1 MTWILS
7 SHPTLT
13 AETKQPEPI
22 AIPAEYRALK
32 LTKCPPTQLEQEFA
46 RKFPGRLE
54 TYQHASGILIF
65 RQVQGAT
72 RKLHNTS
79 TCLSASG
86 FKLSAPEFTTDPQG
100 RTWEC
105 YQARNAKNQ
114 LEVKTIIMD
123 ESGKSWTNVEEWFW
137 SAFFSSPNKRYLAI
151 SEIKSLDCDWR

>member
-7 SHPTLT
+7 SHTTIPADTT
-13 AETKQPEPI
+13 EPEPI
-22 AIPAEYRALK
+22 AIPPEYRALK

-46 RKFPGRLE
+46 HKFPGRLE

-86 FKLSAPEFTTDPQG
+86 FKLTQPEFTTDPQG
-100 RTWEC
+100 RTWEH

-123 ESGKSWTNVEEWFW
+123 ETGKSWTNVEEWFW
-137 SAFFSSPNKRYLAI
+137 SAFFSSPTKRYLAI
-151 SEIKSLDCDWR
+151 SDLRARDSAW